1 MSELVISCPGCDKRL
16 RIRNA
21 SPGQEIVCPNCGQH
35 FRLRGRASAS
45 DIEDDEEEEWNGA
58 EDKPRRK
65 KRRKSSQS
73 TVLLIVVG
81 AILGLGITALVVAF
95 LVTHVLEN
103 RQGGQAQAG
112 VMAPGK
118 AAPGGKPNLP
128 AVGPGQPVARP
139 PDNTSPANPASSSG
153 SSPVHSSAPN
163 LLGNANPPGGQP
175 AATRHEAI
183 VERVWQLAD
192 SMWEAFIEARGNFPG
207 SDVQTLLPHQAEQFA
222 KRMDAINKELL
233 SLINEANNLPQ
244 PDAKLRTKLYN
255 LNDALFRKLLR
266 RHNIRI
272 FGAFGLG
279 GDKYFVPT
287 PDYSRPALDPARN
300 AAAKALSE
308 FDRILSLG
316 PDWMPK

>member
-1 MSELVISCPGCDKRL
+1 MSEQVISCPGCGKRL

-21 SPGQEIVCPNCGQH
+21 SPGQEIICPNCGQH
-35 FRLRGRASAS
+35 FRLRGRAAPPNM
-45 DIEDDEEEEWNGA
+45 EDEEEELYGA

-73 TVLLIVVG
+73 AVLLIVVG
-81 AILGLGITALVVAF
+81 AVLGLGITALAVAF
-95 LVTHVLEN
+95 IVSHVLEN

-118 AAPGGKPNLP
+118 AAPGGKPNIP
-128 AVGPGQPVARP
+128 AVGPGQPIARP
-139 PDNTSPANPASSSG
+139 PDNTTAANPASSSS

-163 LLGNANPPGGQP
+163 LPGHANPLGGQP
-175 AATRHEAI
+175 GATRHEAI
-183 VERVWQLAD
+183 VERIWLLAD
-192 SMWEAFIEARGNFPG
+192 SMWEAFIEAKGSFPG
-207 SDVQTLLPHQAEQFA
+207 TDVQTLLPHKAEQFA
-222 KRMDAINKELL
+222 KRMEPINKELL
-233 SLINEANNLPQ
+233 SLINEAKTLPE

-272 FGAFGLG
+272 FGSFGPG

-287 PDYSRPALDPARN
+287 PDYSGPALGPERS

-316 PDWMPK
+316 PDWTPK